1 LPLSGA
7 RRSSGPS
14 NLTTTEAD
22 SVVRPGPSRPGRRR
36 FPLAWL
42 GVVPFFAY
50 ATAFLLIPAG
60 VVLIGAFKSDTGGF
74 TTENISVVLH
84 TPEYRDAFRTSIELS
99 LVTAVAGGL
108 LGLLIAYSAV
118 RSGTP
123 RWIRPMLTTFSGVA
137 ANFAG
142 VPLAFAFIA
151 TLGNLGIVTKFL
163 EDRFG
168 INIYANGF
176 NLFSFT
182 GVAIVYLYFQ
192 IPLMILVIAPAID
205 GLRAEWREASS
216 NLGASSFQYWRHI
229 GFPVLLPSV
238 LGAAILLFG
247 NSFAAYATASQLT
260 GSVVNLV
267 PIIIG
272 QNIGGDVLSNPHLSQ
287 ALAFGMI
294 VVIAVSMALYALVQ
308 RRTSKWMR

>member
-1 LPLSGA
+1 M
-7 RRSSGPS
+7 
-14 NLTTTEAD
+14 
-22 SVVRPGPSRPGRRR
+22 
-36 FPLAWL
+36 
-42 GVVPFFAY
+42 
-50 ATAFLLIPAG
+50 
-60 VVLIGAFKSDTGGF
+60 VLVGAFKSDTGGF
-74 TTENISVVLH
+74 TTKNISVVLH
-84 TPEYRDAFRTSIELS
+84 THEYTDAFRTSIELS
-99 LVTAVAGGL
+99 LATAVGGGI
-108 LGLLIAYSAV
+108 LGLLMAYAAV
-118 RSGTP
+118 RNGTP
-123 RWIRPMLTTFSGVA
+123 PWIRPLLTTFSGVA

-142 VPLAFAFIA
+142 IPLAFAFIA
-151 TLGNLGIVTKFL
+151 TIGFTGIITKFL
-163 EDRFG
+163 NDHL
-168 INIYANGF
+168 GF
-176 NLFSFT
+176 NPYHHGFTLFSFT

-205 GLRAEWREASS
+205 GLRSEWREASS

-238 LGAAILLFG
+238 LGATILLFG

-294 VVIAVSMALYALVQ
+294 VVIAASMVLYALVQ
-308 RRTSKWMR
+308 RRASKWMR

>member
-1 LPLSGA
+1 M
-7 RRSSGPS
+7 
-14 NLTTTEAD
+14 
-22 SVVRPGPSRPGRRR
+22 PGRRR
-36 FPLAWL
+36 VPLAWI
-42 GVVPFFAY
+42 GVVPFFVY
-50 ATAFLLIPAG
+50 AAAFLLVPSGI
-60 VVLIGAFKSDTGGF
+60 VLVGAFKNDKGHF
-74 TTENISVVLH
+74 TLKNMGTVLH
-84 TPEYRDAFRTSIELS
+84 TPEYIHAFRTSIELS
-99 LVTAVAGGL
+99 LVTAVGGGIFGL
-108 LGLLIAYSAV
+108 LLAYAAA

-123 RWIRPMLTTFSGVA
+123 RFIRPLLTTFSGVA

-151 TLGNLGIVTKFL
+151 TIGNLGIVTKFL
-163 EDRFG
+163 NDDLG
-168 INIYANGF
+168 LNIYQHGF

-192 IPLMILVIAPAID
+192 IPLMVLVIAPAID
-205 GLRAEWREASS
+205 GLRSEWREASS
-216 NLGASSFQYWRHI
+216 NLGANAFQYWRHV

-238 LGAAILLFG
+238 LGATILLFG

-294 VVIAVSMALYALVQ
+294 VVIAVSMILYALVQ
-308 RRTSKWMR
+308 RRTSRWMK

>member
-1 LPLSGA
+1 M
-7 RRSSGPS
+7 
-14 NLTTTEAD
+14 
-22 SVVRPGPSRPGRRR
+22 
-36 FPLAWL
+36 
-42 GVVPFFAY
+42 
-50 ATAFLLIPAG
+50 AFLLAPAA
-60 VVLIGAFKSDTGGF
+60 VVLVGAFKTDSGHF
-74 TTENISVVLH
+74 TFANISTVLH
-84 TPEYRDAFRTSIELS
+84 TPEYRNAFRTSIELS
-99 LVTAVAGGL
+99 LVTAVAGGA
-108 LGLLIAYSAV
+108 LGLLMAYAAI

-123 RWIRPMLTTFSGVA
+123 RWIRPLLTTFSGVA

-151 TLGNLGIVTKFL
+151 TIGNLGIVTKFL
-163 EDRFG
+163 IDHLG
-168 INIYANGF
+168 INIYQHGF

-205 GLRAEWREASS
+205 GLRVEWREASS

-238 LGAAILLFG
+238 LGATILLFG

-260 GSVVNLV
+260 GGVVGLV

-272 QNIGGDVLSNPHLSQ
+272 QNIGGDVLSNPQLSQ

-294 VVIAVSMALYALVQ
+294 VVIAVSMVLYALVQ
-308 RRTSKWMR
+308 RRAAKWMR